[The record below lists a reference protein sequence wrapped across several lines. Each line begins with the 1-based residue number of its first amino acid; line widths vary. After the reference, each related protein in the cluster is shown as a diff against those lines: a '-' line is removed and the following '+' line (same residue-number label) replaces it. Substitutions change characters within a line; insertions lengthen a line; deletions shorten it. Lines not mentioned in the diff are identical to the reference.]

1 MEKEMVIPNEI
12 ISSKI
17 YLIRGQKVMIDRD
30 LALLYGVETKRL
42 KEQVRRNINRFPKS
56 FMFEL
61 TSEEYTSLRTQIAT
75 LKQGK
80 HSKYAPFVFTEH
92 GILMLSSVLNSDKAI
107 KMSLQIIDTF
117 VQLRKLA
124 NNYEELLDKIQQIE
138 SQYNNQFSEIYEVL
152 QKLLEKPKTK
162 QRTKI
167 GYKKA

>member
-1 MEKEMVIPNEI
+1 MKKEIVIPNEI

-17 YLIRGQKVMIDRD
+17 YFIRGQKIMIDRD

-61 TSEEYTSLRTQIAT
+61 TSEEYASLRTQIAT
-75 LKQGK
+75 LKQGS
-80 HSKYAPFVFTEH
+80 HSKYPPFVFTEH
-92 GILMLSSVLNSDKAI
+92 GILMLSSVLNSDNAI
-107 KMSLQIIDTF
+107 KMNLQIIDTF

-124 NNYEELLDKIQQIE
+124 TNYEELLNKIQQIE

-152 QKLLEKPKTK
+152 QKLLEKPKTTPRK
-162 QRTKI
+162 KI
-167 GYKKA
+167 GYKKD